1 MKKIIKFYY
10 LILILVIASQA
21 IYTVYRLSGTVGQG
35 KKLSQLQQQQTIFE
49 EELQIL
55 QEKRSTQ
62 FSLTK
67 LAETRTADYLTIG
80 KPIILNNTESVA
92 SR

>member
-35 KKLSQLQQQQTIFE
+35 KKLSQLQ
-49 EELQIL
+49 
-55 QEKRSTQ
+55 
-62 FSLTK
+62 
-67 LAETRTADYLTIG
+67 
-80 KPIILNNTESVA
+80 
-92 SR
+92 

>member
-35 KKLSQLQQQQTIFE
+35 KKLSQLQQQQIIFE
-49 EELQIL
+49 ENLQIL
-55 QEKRSTQ
+55 QEERASQ

-67 LAETRTADYLTIG
+67 LAETQTTGYLAIG
-80 KPIILNNTESVA
+80 KPIILNTAESVA